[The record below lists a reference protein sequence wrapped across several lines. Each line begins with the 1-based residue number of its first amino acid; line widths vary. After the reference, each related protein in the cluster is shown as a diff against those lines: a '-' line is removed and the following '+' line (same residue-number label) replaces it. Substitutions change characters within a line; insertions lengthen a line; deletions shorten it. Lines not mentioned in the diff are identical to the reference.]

1 MSRRLS
7 VLALLLLFGSG
18 SISASSFHVDG
29 EAGCAMSCCKEARES
44 GARSLLPQLCC
55 KLECKQPGGTQ
66 TSSATDQFSRSAPP
80 LTSGSNLNPGSQTD
94 VYLNQSH
101 FAHSPS
107 RQVAGSN
114 RRFLETGALLI

>member
-29 EAGCAMSCCKEARES
+29 EAGCAMSCCKEARGS
-44 GARSLLPQLCC
+44 GTESLLPQLCC
-55 KLECKQPGGTQ
+55 KLECKQPAGTQ
-66 TSSATDQFSRSAPP
+66 SSAAKDQFSRSARSLRPV
-80 LTSGSNLNPGSQTD
+80 SNLNPGSQTD
-94 VYLNQSH
+94 GYLNQSH

-107 RQVAGSN
+107 RQVAGSS